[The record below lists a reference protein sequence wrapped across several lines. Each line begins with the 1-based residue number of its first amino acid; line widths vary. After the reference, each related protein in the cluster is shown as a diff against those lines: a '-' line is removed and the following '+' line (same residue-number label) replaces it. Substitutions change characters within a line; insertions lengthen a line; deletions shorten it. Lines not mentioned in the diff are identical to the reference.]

1 MDIDHYHCPNCGRP
15 IETWVARRP
24 EFTCADCGQAF
35 HSNYRYSLKRS
46 ALFGLVCWIG
56 GMGLGCLL
64 IEPWQVVFVF
74 GIEFGALLAFAAAFL
89 LHRFSIRITP
99 VKGSGVAAVPADS
112 EGSP

>member
-35 HSNYRYSLKRS
+35 RSNYGYSLKRS
-46 ALFGLVCWIG
+46 ALFGLFCWIG
-56 GMGLGCLL
+56 GMALGGLLV
-64 IEPWQVVFVF
+64 EPWQVVFVF
-74 GIEFGALLAFAAAFL
+74 GIEFGALLAFGAAFL

-99 VKGSGVAAVPADS
+99 IG
-112 EGSP
+112 EGGERGAQAESNRSS